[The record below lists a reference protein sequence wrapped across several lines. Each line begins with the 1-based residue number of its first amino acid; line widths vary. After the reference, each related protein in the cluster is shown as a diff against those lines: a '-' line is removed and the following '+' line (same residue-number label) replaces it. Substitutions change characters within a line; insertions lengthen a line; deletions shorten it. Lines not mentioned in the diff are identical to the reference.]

1 MSFTRSSTQLA
12 QSQANQSQ
20 ANQPDIIFLVLDTQR
35 ADRLSCYGYDKATSP
50 NIDAIAA
57 QSTLF
62 RNAIAPAQWTIPS
75 HASMFT
81 GLYPSQHQMLQ
92 SYSVMPPHLKTL
104 AERLQSGGYYTAAF
118 CNNPLVG
125 VINNGL
131 RRGFYSF
138 LNYSGLMTSRPN
150 QVGAPSNWLDRY
162 RQRFKQVIA
171 KGLNRVQDAFARSDW
186 LLSLSFTPLMV
197 PLWQTALSFKGNT
210 QKSLE
215 DAARLHIQRKGVG
228 DDQPIFTFINLMGA
242 HMPYHP
248 PRERIEQF
256 APNVL
261 KDRDAQAYLRRF
273 NSDVYGWLAPLMG
286 DLDDPQKEILD
297 GMYDAEVAAQ
307 DAQVGAFFEKLEQTH
322 GLDNTLVIICAD
334 HGEHLGEK
342 QLMGHSLSIY
352 NELVQV
358 PLIIRDTTRSQP
370 SHSQSS
376 HSQPSHSQPSRS
388 HAGFPQGTEREDVVS
403 TRCLF
408 HTVLT
413 AAGLASPAEAEES
426 LVHQGKDIESDLPV
440 FAEAVTPQNVLNLIQ
455 KRQPNLVQQHACD
468 QAKRAVWFSN
478 HKLIETGSNSLELY
492 DIHDDPR
499 ESLDLSEIFPEQVE
513 SLQASLAA
521 FTSDADAHQSV
532 YAQAR
537 ATGFDDPE
545 VCRRLQD
552 LGYLE
557 D

>member
-1 MSFTRSSTQLA
+1 MPLT
-12 QSQANQSQ
+12 
-20 ANQPDIIFLVLDTQR
+20 QPDIIFLVLDTQR
-35 ADRLSCYGYDKATSP
+35 SDRLSCYGYEKATSP

-57 QSTLF
+57 QSTRF
-62 RNAIAPAQWTIPS
+62 KNAIAPAQWTIPS

-104 AERLQSGGYYTAAF
+104 AERLQAGGYYTAAF

-138 LNYSGLMTSRPN
+138 LNYSGLISSHPN
-150 QVGAPSNWLDRY
+150 QAGVPSRWLDHY
-162 RQRFKQVIA
+162 RQLFKRIVA
-171 KGLNRVQDAFARSDW
+171 KALNSVQDAFARSDW
-186 LLSLSFTPLMV
+186 LLALSFTPLMV

-210 QKSLE
+210 RKSLD
-215 DAARLHIQRKGVG
+215 DAARLHIHRQIQRQTV
-228 DDQPIFTFINLMGA
+228 DPNQPIFTFINLMGT
-242 HMPYHP
+242 HMPYRP
-248 PRERIEQF
+248 PHEQIERF
-256 APNVL
+256 APHVL
-261 KDRDAQAYLRRF
+261 KDRQAQTYLRRF

-286 DLDDPQKEILD
+286 DLDAQQKVTLD

-307 DAQVGAFFEKLEQTH
+307 DAQVGAFFKKLEQS
-322 GLDNTLVIICAD
+322 GRLDQTLVIICAD

-352 NELVQV
+352 NELIQV
-358 PLIIRDTTRSQP
+358 PLIIRDASGPLAQ
-370 SHSQSS
+370 
-376 HSQPSHSQPSRS
+376 
-388 HAGFPQGTEREDVVS
+388 GFASATEREDVVS

-408 HTVLT
+408 HTVLA
-413 AAGLASPAEAEES
+413 AAGLAMATEREES
-426 LVHQGKDIESDLPV
+426 LVHQRTTATVSNPV

-455 KRQPNLVQQHACD
+455 NRQPNLVQQHACD
-468 QAKRAVWFSN
+468 QARRAVWASG
-478 HKLIETGSNSLELY
+478 HKLIETGPDLLELY
-492 DIHDDPR
+492 DVQGDPQ
-499 ESLDLSEIFPEQVE
+499 ENLDLSEIFPEQVE

-521 FTSDADAHQSV
+521 FGSNAEAHKSV

-545 VCRRLQD
+545 VRRRLQD